1 MDRKEII
8 CECFLVSRGA
18 IMDAIK
24 EHKLKTVEDVGEYT
38 NAGTGCGGCVEKIQ
52 KILDEMNGK

>member
-1 MDRKEII
+1 
-8 CECFLVSRGA
+8 
-18 IMDAIK
+18 MDAIK

-52 KILDEMNGK
+52 KILDEMNVK

>member
-18 IMDAIK
+18 IIDAIEK
-24 EHKLKTVEDVGEYT
+24 YKLKTVEDVGEYT
-38 NAGTGCGGCVEKIQ
+38 NAGTGCGGCTEKIQ
-52 KILDEMNGK
+52 KILDEINKK